1 MDRITKRIYL
11 SLIIGS
17 LSFSAQAQNF
27 IQHKLGQ
34 WTQIQGHSTFLPY
47 KSGIHK
53 PNGVKG
59 SDIILTD
66 GSYLSHDE
74 GFMTGK
80 LFENCWIRLGPKT
93 KIVFNFDADTKILY
107 LKVFTGSAKIL
118 FNKDWTAEKVEKL
131 ILETG
136 DKQIEV
142 ESAKIVFI
150 KRPFFHENSLYVEK
164 GLAGVIHENRLQAS
178 FVYQNEKM
186 SFNDKTK
193 LTSEISKMSPK
204 EQKEISSNQYLKYL
218 HQDL

>member
-1 MDRITKRIYL
+1 MDRITKRICL
-11 SLIIGS
+11 SFILGC
-17 LSFSAQAQNF
+17 LSFSVEAQNF
-27 IQHKLGQ
+27 VQHQLGQ
-34 WTQIQGHSTFLPY
+34 WTQIQGHSSFLLY
-47 KSGIHK
+47 KSGVHK
-53 PNGVKG
+53 PNTVVGNDK
-59 SDIILTD
+59 ILTD

-93 KIVFNFDADTKILY
+93 KVVFNFDAATKILY

-118 FNKDWTAEKVEKL
+118 FNREWTAGKVEKL

-136 DKQIEV
+136 EKQIEI

-178 FVYQNEKM
+178 FVYQNEKI
-186 SFNDKTK
+186 SFNDKTR
-193 LTSEISKMSPK
+193 LTSEINKMSEK

-218 HQDL
+218 QQDL